1 MFERV
6 MIAYDGSVGAERA
19 LAKAIS
25 LARLCDAHLT
35 VLTVYRHHSMLE
47 ASVSMVRGALD
58 PGGNLDDAMRSA
70 ARRRQPRQG
79 PRPGRGLVK
88 VSAFIKPQV
97 SPPAASWPLA
107 RKGLRPDCRGL
118 ARHGRDRG
126 LFLLGSVSHKV
137 TSRTG
142 RMPGHGR
149 VKGGRDVG

>member
-70 ARRRQPRQG
+70 ARDAADHAKARALAE
-79 PRPGRGLVK
+79 GLVK
-88 VSAFIKPQV
+88 VSAFIKPGQ
-97 SPPAASWPLA
+97 PARSLVAFGKE
-107 RKGLRPDCRGL
+107 KGCDLIVVGSRGMG
-118 ARHGRDRG
+118 ATEG
-126 LFLLGSVSHKV
+126 FLLGSVSHKV
-137 TSRTG
+137 TG
-142 RMPGHGR
+142 LAECPVM
-149 VKGGRDVG
+149 VV